1 MFYKIKESSKAGV
14 QFVLPIIIILFFAGC
29 ASQTAVIPE
38 SKDVQK
44 APELNLITDIS
55 VTEDADSI
63 AVLIKSDRLLT
74 YTSVKQPFPLGVLLY
89 FPDTALDQTETSL
102 YPDMDIVSS
111 VQTSELI
118 EDGHTSRIEILLTKD
133 ASYKATREDNGL
145 KILFA
150 KESAI
155 STPAEPEIIS
165 EAIIGETI
173 TEEPD
178 IKPDE
183 ESMPVATRL
192 QSVYATRLETGVKI
206 HLEADGKIN
215 DYKSFTIASPAR
227 IVFDLYNIESPYRKE
242 QLVPVDTEW
251 VKRIRY
257 YGYPDRLRVVL
268 DTDKSYLSRY
278 SASNVEDGLLIHVGS
293 DVMISKKE
301 ADESGEDKQTKPA
314 WVNRIDFSSENAG
327 KSTLIIGTTIPVKYK
342 LDKAT
347 DKSLQLKLYNTKLPD
362 YRKRPLITTRFNS
375 AVDRITPIQT
385 PALKD
390 TSIITIEL
398 REAVP
403 YFVEQTNDL
412 LFVHFEESSIQP
424 KPFEEADLP
433 SWKKVM
439 AQAQTT
445 ALSTDKDIEE
455 TKPEAETTLPSE
467 TAGKYTGE
475 KIALDFYE
483 TDIKNVFRIIREV
496 SGKNFAI
503 DKDVTGKVTLTLDKP
518 VPWDQVLDLVLRMNA
533 LGMVYEGDIIR
544 IATLGTLN
552 KEEGRR
558 QAEKAAERT
567 AKEQKAALEPLVTEY
582 IPVNYANA
590 NSDVLTHIEQL
601 LTKDRGTVTV
611 DERNNQIIVTDVA
624 EKIKQAKETVRKI
637 DQVTPQVM
645 IEARIVEA
653 TDTFSREIGTQ
664 WGMTGGPFST
674 SQLGKLGGD
683 FSYNMSATN
692 APTST
697 LGSIGIG
704 FTRLIGTPFSLVDAK
719 IMASES
725 QGLVKIISAP
735 KILTLDN
742 KTATIKQGLSYP
754 FNKLDAD
761 GNTTTEFKDIALE
774 LEVTPHV
781 TPDNRIS
788 MEINIKNNEIGA
800 VINNQISFTTKE
812 ATTELLVN
820 NGETIVIGGIR
831 KTRKDAGESGVPGL
845 SKIPIL
851 GWLFKT
857 KSKTSNLEELLI
869 FITPKIVQLEQRDRG
884 N

>member
-1 MFYKIKESSKAGV
+1 MFYKIKESSKIGV
-14 QFVLPIIIILFFAGC
+14 QFVLLIIVILFFAGC
-29 ASQTAVIPE
+29 ASKTAVKPG

-63 AVLIKSDRLLT
+63 VVLIKSDRLLT

-89 FPDTALDQTETSL
+89 FPDTAIDQIETSL
-102 YPDMDIVSS
+102 APDLDIVSS
-111 VQTSELI
+111 VQTSELT
-118 EDGHTSRIEILLTKD
+118 EDGHTSRIEIALKKD
-133 ASYKATREDNGL
+133 ASYKVTREGEGL
-145 KILFA
+145 KLLFA

-155 STPAEPEIIS
+155 STPAEPEIIP
-165 EAIIGETI
+165 EKITDETI
-173 TEEPD
+173 TDESD
-178 IKPDE
+178 VQPDE

-192 QSVYATRLETGVKI
+192 QSVFATKLETGVKI
-206 HLEADGKIN
+206 HLKADGKIK
-215 DYKSFTIASPAR
+215 DYKSFIIASPAR
-227 IVFDLYNIESPYRKE
+227 IVFDLYNIKSPYRKE
-242 QLVPVDTEW
+242 QLVPVDTKW
-251 VKRIRY
+251 VKKIRY
-257 YGYPDRLRVVL
+257 YGYPERLRVVL

-278 SASNVEDGLLIHVGS
+278 SASNEKDGLVIHVGT
-293 DVMISKKE
+293 DIIISKKE
-301 ADESGEDKQTKPA
+301 VNESGEDKQTKPA
-314 WVNRIDFSSENAG
+314 WVNRVDFSSEDTG
-327 KSTLIIGTTIPVKYK
+327 KSTIIIGTTRPVKYK
-342 LDKAT
+342 IDKAA
-347 DKSLQLKLYNTKLPD
+347 DKRLQLILFNTNLPD

-390 TSIITIEL
+390 TSIIIIEL

-412 LFVHFEESSIQP
+412 LFVHFEASSIQP
-424 KPFEEADLP
+424 KPLEEADLP

-439 AQAQTT
+439 AQAT
-445 ALSTDKDIEE
+445 AEPEAIEE
-455 TKPEAETTLPSE
+455 KKAEDKVLRPKV
-467 TAGKYTGE
+467 AGKYTGE
-475 KIALDFYE
+475 KIALDFYD
-483 TDIKNVFRIIREV
+483 TNIKNVFRIIREV

-503 DKDVTGKVTLTLDKP
+503 DKDVTGKVTLTLHKP
-518 VPWDQVLDLVLRMNA
+518 VPWDQVLALVLRMNG

-544 IATLGTLN
+544 IATIGTLK
-552 KEEGRR
+552 KEEDRR

-582 IPVNYANA
+582 IPVNYADA
-590 NSDVLTHIEQL
+590 SSDVLPHIEQI
-601 LTKDRGTVTV
+601 LTKDRGKVTV
-611 DERNNQIIVTDVA
+611 DERNNQIIITDVA
-624 EKIKQAKETVRKI
+624 ENIKRAKEIVLRI

-664 WGMTGGPFST
+664 WGITGGPLAHN
-674 SQLGKLGGD
+674 QLGRLGGN
-683 FSYNMSATN
+683 FSYSMSATN
-692 APTST
+692 PPSSS
-697 LGSIGIG
+697 LGSIGID
-704 FTRLIGTPFSLVDAK
+704 FARLIGTPFSIIDAK

-725 QGLVKIISAP
+725 RGQVKIISAP

-800 VINNQISFTTKE
+800 IINNQISFTTKE
-812 ATTELLVN
+812 ATTELLVSD
-820 NGETIVIGGIR
+820 GETIVIGGIR
-831 KTRKDAGESGVPGL
+831 KTRNDTGESGVPGL

-851 GWLFKT
+851 GLLFKT
-857 KSKTSNLEELLI
+857 KSKASNLEELLI
-869 FITPKIVQLEQRDRG
+869 FITPKIVKLGQRDMKI
-884 N
+884 

>member
-1 MFYKIKESSKAGV
+1 MFYKIKESSKIGV
-14 QFVLPIIIILFFAGC
+14 QFVLLIIVILFFAGC
-29 ASQTAVIPE
+29 ASKTAVRPG

-44 APELNLITDIS
+44 TPKLNLITDIS

-63 AVLIKSDRLLT
+63 VVLIKSDRLLT

-89 FPDTALDQTETSL
+89 FPDTAIDQIETSL
-102 YPDMDIVSS
+102 APDLDIVSS
-111 VQTSELI
+111 VHATELT
-118 EDGHTSRIEILLTKD
+118 EDGHTSRIEIALKKD
-133 ASYKATREDNGL
+133 SSYEVSREGEGL

-155 STPAEPEIIS
+155 STPVEPEIIP
-165 EAIIGETI
+165 EKITDETI
-173 TEEPD
+173 TDESD
-178 IKPDE
+178 IQPDE

-192 QSVYATRLETGVKI
+192 QSVFATRLETGVKI
-206 HLEADGKIN
+206 HLKADGKIK
-215 DYKSFTIASPAR
+215 DYKSFIIASPAR
-227 IVFDLYNIESPYRKE
+227 IVFDLYNIKSPYKKE
-242 QLVPVDTEW
+242 QLVPVDTKW

-278 SASNVEDGLLIHVGS
+278 SASNEEDGLVIHVGT
-293 DVMISKKE
+293 DVIISKKE
-301 ADESGEDKQTKPA
+301 ADESREDKQTKPA
-314 WVNRIDFSSENAG
+314 WVNRIDFSSEDAG

-342 LDKAT
+342 LDKAA
-347 DKSLQLKLYNTKLPD
+347 DKILQLKLYNTKLPD

-385 PALKD
+385 LALKD

-412 LFVHFEESSIQP
+412 LFVHFEASSIPP
-424 KPFEEADLP
+424 KPVEEADLP

-439 AQAQTT
+439 AQAT
-445 ALSTDKDIEE
+445 AE
-455 TKPEAETTLPSE
+455 PEAIKEKKAEDKVLLPKV
-467 TAGKYTGE
+467 AGKYTGE

-483 TDIKNVFRIIREV
+483 TNIKNVFRIIREV

-518 VPWDQVLDLVLRMNA
+518 VPWDQVLALVLRMNG
-533 LGMVYEGDIIR
+533 LGMVFEGDIIR
-544 IATLGTLN
+544 IATLGTLK
-552 KEEGRR
+552 KEEEHR
-558 QAEKAAERT
+558 QAEKALERT
-567 AKEQKAALEPLVTEY
+567 AKQQKAALEPLVTEY
-582 IPVNYANA
+582 ISVNYANA
-590 NSDVLTHIEQL
+590 NSDVLPHIEQI
-601 LTKDRGTVTV
+601 LTKDRGKVSV
-611 DERNNQIIVTDVA
+611 DERNNQIIITDVA
-624 EKIKQAKETVRKI
+624 EKVKQARETVQKI

-664 WGMTGGPFST
+664 WSITGGPLDHN
-674 SQLGKLGGD
+674 QLGKLGGD
-683 FSYNMSATN
+683 LTYSMSATN
-692 APTST
+692 PAAS

-704 FTRLIGTPFSLVDAK
+704 FTRLAGTPFSLVNAK

-725 QGLVKIISAP
+725 QGQVKIVSAP

-742 KTATIKQGLSYP
+742 KMATIKQGLSYP

-800 VINNQISFTTKE
+800 IINNQISFTTKE
-812 ATTELLVN
+812 AATELLVN
-820 NGETIVIGGIR
+820 DGETIVIGGIR
-831 KTRKDAGESGVPGL
+831 KTRNNTGESGLPGL

-869 FITPKIVQLEQRDRG
+869 FITPKIVQLEQWEGD
-884 N
+884 

>member
-1 MFYKIKESSKAGV
+1 MFYKIKKSSKAGV
-14 QFVLPIIIILFFAGC
+14 QFVLLIIIILFFAGC
-29 ASQTAVIPE
+29 ALKTTVKPG

-44 APELNLITDIS
+44 ASELNLITDIS

-63 AVLIKSDRLLT
+63 VVLIKSDRLLT

-89 FPDTALDQTETSL
+89 FPDTAIDQTETSL

-111 VQTSELI
+111 VQTSELT

-133 ASYKATREDNGL
+133 TSYKVTREGEGL
-145 KILFA
+145 RILFA

-155 STPAEPEIIS
+155 PTPAEPEIIS

-173 TEEPD
+173 TNEPD

-192 QSVYATRLETGVKI
+192 QSVYATKLETGVKI
-206 HLEADGKIN
+206 HLKADGKIN

-242 QLVPVDTEW
+242 QLVPVDTKW
-251 VKRIRY
+251 VKKIRY

-268 DTDKSYLSRY
+268 DTDKSYLSHY
-278 SASNVEDGLLIHVGS
+278 SASNEKDGLLIHVGS
-293 DVMISKKE
+293 DVIISKKE
-301 ADESGEDKQTKPA
+301 ADASAENKQTKPA
-314 WVNRIDFSSENAG
+314 WVNRIDFSSEGAG

-347 DKSLQLKLYNTKLPD
+347 DKILQLKLYKTKLPD

-375 AVDRITPIQT
+375 AVDRIMPVQT

-412 LFVHFEESSIQP
+412 LFVHFDASSIPP

-439 AQAQTT
+439 AKST
-445 ALSTDKDIEE
+445 AEPEAIEE
-455 TKPEAETTLPSE
+455 KQAEDKVLRPKV
-467 TAGKYTGE
+467 AGKYTGE

-518 VPWDQVLDLVLRMNA
+518 VPWDQVLALVLRMNV

-544 IATLGTLN
+544 IATLETLK
-552 KEEGRR
+552 KEEEHR
-558 QAEKAAERT
+558 QAQKAAERT
-567 AKEQKAALEPLVTEY
+567 AMEQKAALEPLVTEY
-582 IPVNYANA
+582 ISVNYANA
-590 NSDVLTHIEQL
+590 NSDVLTHIEQI

-611 DERNNQIIVTDVA
+611 DERNNQIIITDVA
-624 EKIKQAKETVRKI
+624 EKVKQARETVQKI
-637 DQVTPQVM
+637 DQVTPQVI

-653 TDTFSREIGTQ
+653 SDTFSRELGTQ
-664 WGMTGGPFST
+664 WGITGGPLGHN
-674 SQLGKLGGD
+674 QLGRLGGD
-683 FSYNMSATN
+683 LNYSMSATN
-692 APTST
+692 PPSKGTKS
-697 LGSIGIG
+697 LGIIGID
-704 FTRLIGTPFSLVDAK
+704 FTRLAGTPFSLLNAK
-719 IMASES
+719 LMASES

-800 VINNQISFTTKE
+800 IINNQISFTTKE
-812 ATTELLVN
+812 ATTELLIN
-820 NGETIVIGGIR
+820 DGETIVIGGIR
-831 KTRKDAGESGVPGL
+831 KTRKDTGESGVPGL

-857 KSKTSNLEELLI
+857 KSKTNNLEELLI
-869 FITPKIVQLEQRDRG
+869 FITPKIVQLERRDR
-884 N
+884 

>member
-1 MFYKIKESSKAGV
+1 MFYKIKESSKNGV
-14 QFVLPIIIILFFAGC
+14 QFVLLIIVILFFAGC
-29 ASQTAVIPE
+29 ASKMAVKPG

-44 APELNLITDIS
+44 APGLNLITDIS

-63 AVLIKSDRLLT
+63 VVLIKSDRLLT
-74 YTSVKQPFPLGVLLY
+74 YTSVKQPFPLSVLLY
-89 FPDTALDQTETSL
+89 FPDTAIDQIETSL
-102 YPDMDIVSS
+102 APDLDIVSS
-111 VQTSELI
+111 VHATELT
-118 EDGHTSRIEILLTKD
+118 EDGHTSRIEIALKKD
-133 ASYKATREDNGL
+133 ASYEVTREGEGL

-155 STPAEPEIIS
+155 STPAEPEIIP
-165 EAIIGETI
+165 EKITDETI
-173 TEEPD
+173 TDESD
-178 IKPDE
+178 IQPDE
-183 ESMPVATRL
+183 ESMPVATHL
-192 QSVYATRLETGVKI
+192 QSVFATKLETGVKI
-206 HLEADGKIN
+206 HLKADGKIN
-215 DYKSFTIASPAR
+215 DYKSFIIASPAR
-227 IVFDLYNIESPYRKE
+227 IVFDLYNIKSPYRKE

-293 DVMISKKE
+293 DVIVSKKE
-301 ADESGEDKQTKPA
+301 VNEFGEDKQTKPA
-314 WVNRIDFSSENAG
+314 WVNRIDFSSEDAG
-327 KSTLIIGTTIPVKYK
+327 KSTIIIGTTIPVKYK
-342 LDKAT
+342 LYKAADKI
-347 DKSLQLKLYNTKLPD
+347 LQLKLYNTKLPD

-412 LFVHFEESSIQP
+412 LFVHFEASSIPP
-424 KPFEEADLP
+424 KPVEEADLP

-439 AQAQTT
+439 AQATPMPE
-445 ALSTDKDIEE
+445 AIEE
-455 TKPEAETTLPSE
+455 KKAEDKVLRPKV
-467 TAGKYTGE
+467 AGKYTGE

-483 TDIKNVFRIIREV
+483 TNIKNVFRIIREV

-518 VPWDQVLDLVLRMNA
+518 VPWDQVLELVLRMNG
-533 LGMVYEGDIIR
+533 LGRVFEGDIIR
-544 IATLGTLN
+544 IATLGTLK
-552 KEEGRR
+552 KEEEHRR
-558 QAEKAAERT
+558 AEKAAERT

-590 NSDVLTHIEQL
+590 SSDVLPHIEQI
-601 LTKDRGTVTV
+601 LTKDRGKVTV
-611 DERNNQIIVTDVA
+611 DERNNQIIITDVA
-624 EKIKQAKETVRKI
+624 ENIKRAKEIVLRI
-637 DQVTPQVM
+637 DQVTPQVI

-664 WGMTGGPFST
+664 WSITGGPLDHN
-674 SQLGKLGGD
+674 QLGKLGGD
-683 FSYNMSATN
+683 LTYSMSATN
-692 APTST
+692 LPSKGIES
-697 LGSIGIG
+697 LGIIGID
-704 FTRLIGTPFSLVDAK
+704 FTRLVGTPFELLNAK

-725 QGLVKIISAP
+725 QGQVKIVSAP

-742 KTATIKQGLSYP
+742 KMATIKQGLAYP

-788 MEINIKNNEIGA
+788 MKINIKNNEIGPE
-800 VINNQISFTTKE
+800 VTGVRSFTTKE

-820 NGETIVIGGIR
+820 DGETIVIGGIR
-831 KTRKDAGESGVPGL
+831 KTRNNTGESGVPGL

-869 FITPKIVQLEQRDRG
+869 FITPKIVQLEQRERG
-884 N
+884 NL